1 MDAYARGGYGCAD
14 PHAPLPLFPIPNPRR
29 TEWTVRRPRTSNVFS
44 SPVRILRSLPPIP
57 SAPHHTPRP
66 TQPSWHGGTRPQPI
80 TPHTF
85 SLSASAICFKMLREL
100 NSSDTLRLKHIV
112 SKIRDMAHRA
122 PNLVLETIYDYFID
136 NLEVGA
142 ARAIQGRHGE
152 QTGAGSQASSNLGF
166 STQQRHD
173 LSQSN
178 SLSGQW
184 AEGGGG
190 RNVGQCVVTNLGKVS

>member
-1 MDAYARGGYGCAD
+1 MDECTHGWIRVCRPASS
-14 PHAPLPLFPIPNPRR
+14 PIPNPRR

-44 SPVRILRSLPPIP
+44 SPVRIPRSLPPIP
-57 SAPHHTPRP
+57 SPTPPQP
-66 TQPSWHGGTRPQPI
+66 TQPGWRSGTCPQPI

-85 SLSASAICFKMLREL
+85 SPSASAICFKMLREL
-100 NSSDTLRLKHIV
+100 NGSDTLRLKHIV
-112 SKIRDMAHRA
+112 TKIRDMAHRA

-136 NLEVGA
+136 NPEVGA

-152 QTGAGSQASSNLGF
+152 QRGAGSQASSNPGF

-173 LSQSN
+173 LSPSN
-178 SLSGQW
+178 SLFGQW

-190 RNVGQCVVTNLGKVS
+190 RKVGQRVVTNLRPVS